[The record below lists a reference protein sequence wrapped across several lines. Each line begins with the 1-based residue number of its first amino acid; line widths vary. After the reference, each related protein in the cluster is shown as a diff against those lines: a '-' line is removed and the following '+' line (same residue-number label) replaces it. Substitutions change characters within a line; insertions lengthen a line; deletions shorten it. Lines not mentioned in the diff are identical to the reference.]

1 MPEKILVAVAWPYAN
16 GSLHLGQVSG
26 AYLPPDI
33 FARYH
38 RTAGNDVLMVSGSDA
53 HGTPVTARAEQE
65 GVSPED
71 LAERF
76 QAEYLESWEQ
86 LGISF
91 DLFTSTHTENHFKVA
106 QDLFERL
113 NQNGHV
119 YERDTELL
127 YCPTDKRFLVDRYV
141 EGTCPF
147 CGYEAARGDQCDNCG
162 RTLDGLDLINP
173 RCRLDGS
180 VPEVRKSRHLFL
192 RLSEFNEPLREWLKS
207 KEGLLRRPVMQWSL
221 GMVSEG
227 LQDRAITRD
236 IDWGIPVPI
245 EGYGEK
251 KIYVWIEAVMGYLSA
266 AIEWAQNRGEPEA
279 WRAWW
284 QDPDARSY
292 YFIGK
297 DNIPFHTLIWP
308 AILMGANDV
317 YGEPLQLPYDVP
329 ANQYVNFKGGKAST
343 SRGTAPFLPE
353 FLKRYEPDTI
363 RYYLAATMPELQDSS
378 FDEADLIRR
387 NNDELVATWG
397 NLAHRVLTFTG
408 RNFDG
413 RVPEPGALRDSDR
426 DLIEAAEAMVGEV
439 GSEIAVCRFRAG
451 LQAAFAYAQRLN
463 QYLDD
468 EAPWKAIKTDR
479 AMAGRAL
486 YVTLQGINALKTALY
501 PYVPFSSQVLHGYLG
516 FEGNVQEGGWQAA
529 EVPDGQ
535 KLAAPQPLFRKLDA
549 AELLEP
555 AEA

>member
-1 MPEKILVAVAWPYAN
+1 
-16 GSLHLGQVSG
+16 
-26 AYLPPDI
+26 
-33 FARYH
+33 
-38 RTAGNDVLMVSGSDA
+38 
-53 HGTPVTARAEQE
+53 
-65 GVSPED
+65 
-71 LAERF
+71 
-76 QAEYLESWEQ
+76 
-86 LGISF
+86 
-91 DLFTSTHTENHFKVA
+91 
-106 QDLFERL
+106 RL

-119 YERDTELL
+119 YEKDTELL

-173 RCRLDGS
+173 RCRLDES

-192 RLSEFNEPLREWLKS
+192 RLSEFNEPLREWLSS
-207 KEGLLRRPVMQWSL
+207 KDGLLRKPVMQWSL
-221 GMVSEG
+221 GMVNEG

-245 EGYGEK
+245 EGYREK

-266 AIEWAQNRGEPEA
+266 AIEWAQNTGQPEA
-279 WRAWW
+279 WRDWW
-284 QDPDARSY
+284 QNPDARAY

-343 SRGTAPFLPE
+343 SRGTAPFLPA
-353 FLKRYEPDTI
+353 FLERYEADTI

-408 RNFDG
+408 RNFED
-413 RVPEPGALRDSDR
+413 RVPEPGELREGDRALID
-426 DLIEAAEAMVGEV
+426 G
-439 GSEIAVCRFRAG
+439 GSEMVRQVGAEIGLCRFRAG
-451 LQAAFAYAQRLN
+451 LQTALAYAQRVN
-463 QYLDD
+463 QYLDE
-468 EAPWKAIKTDR
+468 EAPWKAIKEDR
-479 AMAGRAL
+479 QAAARSLFVA
-486 YVTLQGINALKTALY
+486 LQGINALKTAFY
-501 PYVPFSSQVLHGYLG
+501 PYVPFSSEVLHGYLG
-516 FEGNVQEGGWQAA
+516 FHGSVQEAGWEAGG
-529 EVPDGQ
+529 VPEGQ
-535 KLAAPQPLFRKLDA
+535 KLAAPQPLFKKLDA
-549 AELLEP
+549 AELLET